1 MSRQDKKIMKT
12 FTLVGNPIDTSIKDI
27 NKIEKSK
34 YEKTQKP
41 IAGDVLKLA
50 KIIQGKNKLRL
61 NDLDNVQHILPK
73 KSATSSII
81 DRFNHADFDEDDM
94 KTIQQLEEKNA
105 FQKQRIEDLE
115 NKLKILVEI
124 KTDNDELKRQISE
137 LIRKEI
143 DMNEEIIELR
153 KLNES
158 NYIENSNL
166 KQQLGLLECDSNET
180 IQSLREAVNQLQF
193 EVLKF

>member
-166 KQQLGLLECDSNET
+166 KQQLSLLECDSNET